1 MYSQRK
7 FTPWLMESD
16 IDWIVCIPE
25 TILPLVLLAISLTSS
40 TSVDFPNTKDAGE
53 KKNSCSF
60 YFPSHKK
67 IKEVLFKPL
76 LEICCQSSD
85 NLNQEYGSS

>member
-16 IDWIVCIPE
+16 IDLIVCIPE

-40 TSVDFPNTKDAGE
+40 TSVDFLFIPKKPND
-53 KKNSCSF
+53 S
-60 YFPSHKK
+60 
-67 IKEVLFKPL
+67 LFIQHTFIYTFTHTL
-76 LEICCQSSD
+76 R
-85 NLNQEYGSS
+85 

>member
-16 IDWIVCIPE
+16 IDLIVCIPE

-40 TSVDFPNTKDAGE
+40 TSVDSPNTKDAGE
-53 KKNSCSF
+53 KRTLAPF
-60 YFPSHKK
+60 IFPHTKR
-67 IKEVLFKPL
+67 
-76 LEICCQSSD
+76 
-85 NLNQEYGSS
+85 

>member
-40 TSVDFPNTKDAGE
+40 TSVDFPNAKDAGE
-53 KKNSCSF
+53 KRTLA
-60 YFPSHKK
+60 PSIFSHTKR
-67 IKEVLFKPL
+67 
-76 LEICCQSSD
+76 
-85 NLNQEYGSS
+85 

>member
-16 IDWIVCIPE
+16 IDLIVCIPE

-40 TSVDFPNTKDAGE
+40 TSVDFPNMKDAGE
-53 KKNSCSF
+53 KKTLAPF
-60 YFPSHKK
+60 IFPHTKR
-67 IKEVLFKPL
+67 
-76 LEICCQSSD
+76 
-85 NLNQEYGSS
+85 